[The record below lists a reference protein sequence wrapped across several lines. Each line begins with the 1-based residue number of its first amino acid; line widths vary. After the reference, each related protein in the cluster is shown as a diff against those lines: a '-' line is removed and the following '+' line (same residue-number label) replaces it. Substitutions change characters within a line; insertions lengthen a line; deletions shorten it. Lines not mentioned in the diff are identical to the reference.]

1 MGTFLWSPVDDSQ
14 LLDTRVGSSK
24 KGLGCREQAERD
36 LLQEALKAVRLEGT
50 TWSVNEQ
57 TGAQDTK
64 ESTISEHFSQKFH
77 FSHFP
82 MICLLFQEL

>member
-1 MGTFLWSPVDDSQ
+1 MGTFLWSPVDDSW
-14 LLDTRVGSSK
+14 LLVTRVGSSK
-24 KGLGCREQAERD
+24 EGLGCREQSESD
-36 LLQEALKAVRLEGT
+36 LLLEAFKARRLKGT
-50 TWSVNEQ
+50 TWGVNEQ

-64 ESTISEHFSQKFH
+64 ESAISEHFSQKFH